1 MIHTVIELRLQVNAP
16 VGIRGKILNRIQENL
31 IVPNDRQN
39 IVRGVDGC
47 DKKPDLVTVCGTLS
61 RNKVAYFNRPEN
73 DYEVKSI
80 FLSSTLDLA
89 FLSYFESKTL
99 AFCGTGNPFACSIRI
114 RLTSWIVSGF
124 PCTE

>member
-47 DKKPDLVTVCGTLS
+47 DPL
-61 RNKVAYFNRPEN
+61 
-73 DYEVKSI
+73 
-80 FLSSTLDLA
+80 TLDLA

-99 AFCGTGNPFACSIRI
+99 AFCGAGNPFACSIRI